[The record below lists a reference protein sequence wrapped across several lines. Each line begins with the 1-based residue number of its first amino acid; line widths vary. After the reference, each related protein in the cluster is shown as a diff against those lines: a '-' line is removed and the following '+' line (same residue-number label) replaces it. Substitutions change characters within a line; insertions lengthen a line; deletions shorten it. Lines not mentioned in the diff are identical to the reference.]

1 MFNPVSQLLT
11 DKSRLHARLR
21 LACDHLSTALLPAL
35 TDKPQVGAEEEQ
47 LLSKLGRMQE
57 VLEGAR
63 GLRAEASERVVTR
76 DEVERVLLVVEGK
89 TKEVEKVEGAL
100 RGVRRV
106 AEEER
111 KAREVEAKKWRYAEM
126 LKTTRQKQIDAKM
139 SDQVNSLYQAV
150 NSSLNNFV

>member
-1 MFNPVSQLLT
+1 
-11 DKSRLHARLR
+11 
-21 LACDHLSTALLPAL
+21 
-35 TDKPQVGAEEEQ
+35 
-47 LLSKLGRMQE
+47 MQE

-89 TKEVEKVEGAL
+89 TKGVEKVEGAL